1 LDTVTATL
9 LATWTTSSAASTD
22 RSPRVKRSRGALKI
36 GSAGLAAVV
45 VVLAAILGPAPG
57 FAETTPPADPSPTP
71 TAPASS
77 TPASLAESTEAPTS
91 TSPSSS
97 AEQTDPATGDEY
109 SASAVEGT
117 GETPRSLTLTVTSGG
132 LPAGTFYSDIG
143 SFKVSGAEVGGTDP
157 VEIWRSRA
165 GTWTRLGTVAPDDAG
180 RYAASYLVKAAGT
193 YGFQATLG
201 GAPTSA
207 TVISNLVSISV
218 KQSSIVLNKPVSSID
233 SLKNPRISGLVTP
246 ARTGV
251 DVHID
256 VLRSGSYR
264 HVASAVTDST
274 GRFSLRLS
282 YGRGSLATYTI
293 RATYHAPNRDR
304 WIRSSSQSFTRIA
317 VLNPVTT
324 RTTSTD
330 VAKTY
335 HAGCPVGPSKLSTIR
350 MNFYGRD
357 RKMHRGVIIVRT
369 DLTTEIKRGFRTA
382 LYHRYSIAKMKNPNV
397 YGGSDPVQMEANNT
411 SGFNCRKVVGN
422 PYAQSPHSYGIAI
435 DVNTVQNPYRD
446 INGKWWPENG
456 LSYIDRSNRRR
467 GMLYSDSSLTR
478 SLRGDEF
485 FWGGFWYPGRDYQH
499 FQYNP

>member
-1 LDTVTATL
+1 ME
-9 LATWTTSSAASTD
+9 
-22 RSPRVKRSRGALKI
+22 RSPGALKI
-36 GSAGLAAVV
+36 GSAGLAAAV
-45 VVLAAILGPAPG
+45 VVLAAILGPTPG
-57 FAETTPPADPSPTP
+57 FAETTPPTDPSPTP
-71 TAPASS
+71 TDPASS
-77 TPASLAESTEAPTS
+77 TPASLAESTDAPTS
-91 TSPSSS
+91 TSPSAS
-97 AEQTDPATGDEY
+97 AEQTDPAAREQY
-109 SASAVEGT
+109 SALAVEGT
-117 GETPRSLTLTVTSGG
+117 GESPRSLTLTVASGG

-143 SFKVSGAEVGGTDP
+143 SFKVSGTEVGGSDL
-157 VEIWRSRA
+157 VEIWRSSS
-165 GTWTRLGTVAPDDAG
+165 GTWTRLGTVTPDEDG

-207 TVISNLVSISV
+207 AVISNLVNVTV
-218 KQSSIVLNKPVSSID
+218 KQSSIVLDKPVSSID
-233 SLKNPRISGLVTP
+233 SLKSPRVTGLVIP

-251 DVHID
+251 DVHIE
-256 VLRSGSYR
+256 VLHSGSYR
-264 HVASAVTDST
+264 QVASDTTDSS
-274 GRFSLRLS
+274 GRFSLWLS
-282 YGRGSLATYTI
+282 YGKGSLATYTI
-293 RATYHAPNRDR
+293 RATYRVPNRDR
-304 WIRSSSQSFTRIA
+304 WIRSSSQSFSRIA
-317 VLNPVTT
+317 VLNAVITK
-324 RTTSTD
+324 TTSTE
-330 VAKTY
+330 VAETY

-369 DLTTEIKRGFRTA
+369 DLTTEITRGFRTG
-382 LYHRYSIAKMKNPNV
+382 LSHRYSIARMKNPNV

-435 DVNTVQNPYRD
+435 DVNPVQNPYRD

-456 LSYIDRSNRRR
+456 LSYIDRSNHRR
-467 GMLYSDSSLTR
+467 GMLYSDSSLTK

>member
-1 LDTVTATL
+1 
-9 LATWTTSSAASTD
+9 
-22 RSPRVKRSRGALKI
+22 VKRSRGALKI
-36 GSAGLAAVV
+36 SSAGLAAVV

-71 TAPASS
+71 TVPASS
-77 TPASLAESTEAPTS
+77 TPASLVESADASTS

-97 AEQTDPATGDEY
+97 AEQTDPATGDQY
-109 SASAVEGT
+109 SASAVEAT
-117 GETPRSLTLTVTSGG
+117 GETPRSLTLTVTLGG
-132 LPAGTFYSDIG
+132 LPGGTFYSDIG
-143 SFKVSGAEVGGTDP
+143 SFKVSGTEVGGTDP

-165 GTWTRLGTVAPDDAG
+165 GTWTRLGTLTPDDAG

-207 TVISNLVSISV
+207 AVISNLVSVTV
-218 KQSSIVLNKPVSSID
+218 KQSSIVLNKPVTSID
-233 SLKNPRISGLVTP
+233 SLKSPRISGVVIP

-256 VLRSGSYR
+256 VLRSGSWR
-264 HVASAVTDST
+264 QVASDTTDSY
-274 GRFSLRLS
+274 GRFSLWLS
-282 YGRGSLATYTI
+282 YGKGSLATYTI
-293 RATYHAPNRDR
+293 RATYRVPNRDR
-304 WIRSSSQSFTRIA
+304 WIRSSSQGFTRIA

-324 RTTSTD
+324 RTTSTE
-330 VAKTY
+330 VAETY

-382 LYHRYSIAKMKNPNV
+382 LVHRYSIARMRNPNV

-435 DVNTVQNPYRD
+435 DVNPVQNPYRD

-456 LSYIDRSNRRR
+456 LSYIDRSDRRR

-478 SLRGDEF
+478 SLRGYEF

>member
-1 LDTVTATL
+1 ME
-9 LATWTTSSAASTD
+9 
-22 RSPRVKRSRGALKI
+22 RSRGALRI
-36 GSAGLAAVV
+36 GSAGLAAAVL
-45 VVLAAILGPAPG
+45 VLAAIVGPAPG

-71 TAPASS
+71 TAPVSS
-77 TPASLAESTEAPTS
+77 TPASPAESTDAPTS

-97 AEQTDPATGDEY
+97 AEQIDPASRDQY
-109 SASAVEGT
+109 SALAVEGT
-117 GETPRSLTLTVTSGG
+117 GESPRSLTLTVASGG

-143 SFKVSGAEVGGTDP
+143 SFKVSGAEVGGSDP

-207 TVISNLVSISV
+207 TVISNLVSVSV
-218 KQSSIVLNKPVSSID
+218 KRSSIVLNKPVSSID
-233 SLKNPRISGLVTP
+233 SLKNPRISGLVIP

-274 GRFSLRLS
+274 GRFALRLS

-335 HAGCPVGPSKLSTIR
+335 HSGCPVGPSKLSTIR

-382 LYHRYSIAKMKNPNV
+382 LSHRYSIARMKNPNV